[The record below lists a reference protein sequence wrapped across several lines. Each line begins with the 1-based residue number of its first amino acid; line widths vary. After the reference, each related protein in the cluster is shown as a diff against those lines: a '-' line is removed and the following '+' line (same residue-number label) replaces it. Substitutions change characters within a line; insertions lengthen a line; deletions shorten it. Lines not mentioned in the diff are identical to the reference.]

1 MTEPIL
7 SARNICKSFAGPN
20 NSVVTAVEGVDLE
33 AKAGDFVALRG
44 PSGCGKS
51 TLLFV
56 VSGLLRPDEGVVE
69 IAGESLYEQNIAS
82 RARIRANHIGFV
94 FQQFHLVPYLSTFDN
109 VLAPTL
115 ARSISDATAKANSLL
130 DAFGLIERRDHVP
143 AALSVGEQ
151 QRVALARA
159 LLLEPKVLLA
169 DEPTGNLDSKNAR
182 EALTLIREVCEE
194 NGASLLIVSHDQ
206 MVLDQFE
213 NSRDL
218 AEINRTMQ
226 EVIT

>member
-1 MTEPIL
+1 MTESIL
-7 SARNICKSFAGPN
+7 TARNICKTFAGPN
-20 NSVVTAVEGVDLE
+20 NSSITAVEGVDLE

-56 VSGLLRPDEGVVE
+56 VSGLLHPDLGVVE
-69 IAGESLYEQNIAS
+69 IAGENLYQQDAAT

-94 FQQFHLVPYLSTFDN
+94 FQQFHLIPYLSTFDN

-115 ARSISDATAKANSLL
+115 ARSISGAADKANSLL
-130 DAFGLIERRDHVP
+130 DEFGLMERRDHVP
-143 AALSVGEQ
+143 SALSVGEQ

-169 DEPTGNLDSKNAR
+169 DEPTGNLDSENAESILSHLGAFA
-182 EALTLIREVCEE
+182 EAGGTVIMVTHDERAAEK
-194 NGASLLIVSHDQ
+194 ASRSIQ
-206 MVLDQFE
+206 MQQGQLKK
-213 NSRDL
+213 
-218 AEINRTMQ
+218 
-226 EVIT
+226 